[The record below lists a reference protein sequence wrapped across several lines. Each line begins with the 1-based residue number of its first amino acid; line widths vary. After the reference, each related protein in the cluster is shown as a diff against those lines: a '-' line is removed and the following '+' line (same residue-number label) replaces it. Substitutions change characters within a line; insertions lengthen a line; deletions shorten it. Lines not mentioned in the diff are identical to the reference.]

1 MGADILCLKDYLQ
14 TEIVLT
20 ALFIVRVFKKKA
32 NGLRQELTETLLFN
46 ALIVAYISLVM
57 IMRRQRKHINF
68 VMNAERK
75 CFKRVI

>member
-14 TEIVLT
+14 TEIVLMV
-20 ALFIVRVFKKKA
+20 LSIVQNLKNKIL
-32 NGLRQELTETLLFN
+32 GLKQELTETLLFN
-46 ALIVAYISLVM
+46 ALIVACISLVM

-75 CFKRVI
+75 CFKEVI